1 MNTENGEANCEPVRK
16 QFALLLYGEL
26 SFDQEEQVEAHL
38 DTCAECRQSL
48 AKQQTLHEAVSAAA
62 VTASPF
68 LLEQN
73 RAQLSER
80 LDHEGLDPH
89 ARTPQ
94 NKSWWR
100 DLAGALQV
108 GWANPFAQ
116 HAGLRP
122 VFQPILALAL
132 VATGFVG
139 ARMLPDSFSM
149 PGNQAG
155 LLGNARVRN
164 VAADGDGRV
173 RIIIDQTQE
182 RTITGR
188 MSDKDIKALLMSA
201 AKDAPDA
208 DLRAQTVTILS
219 EANSVGEVHDA
230 YNDAYNNDVRQ
241 ALLFALANDHSEN
254 VRAVAMKGLRRYAE
268 DPAVQGALA
277 QVLLAEGNARVR
289 TDAIDMMLSTRR
301 GPVLDRHIIGAL
313 QELMD
318 REDNGYVRDQCR
330 RMLEAL
336 KASPETY

>member
-1 MNTENGEANCEPVRK
+1 MSTENREANCEPVRK

-26 SFDQEEQVEAHL
+26 NFDQEEQVETHL
-38 DTCAECRQSL
+38 DTCAECRQAL
-48 AKQQTLHEAVSAAA
+48 AKQQSLHEAVSAAA
-62 VTASPF
+62 VTASPA
-68 LLEQN
+68 LLEQS
-73 RAQLSER
+73 RAQLSEL
-80 LDHEGLDPH
+80 LDHE
-89 ARTPQ
+89 RTHS

-100 DLAGALQV
+100 DLAGAFQV
-108 GWANPFAQ
+108 RWANPFAQ
-116 HAGLRP
+116 HGGLRP

-139 ARMLPDSFSM
+139 ARMLPDTFAMQGS
-149 PGNQAG
+149 QAG
-155 LLGNARVRN
+155 VLGNARVRN

-182 RTITGR
+182 RTIRGK
-188 MSDKDIKALLMSA
+188 MSDQDIKALLMSA

-219 EANSVGEVHDA
+219 DANSVGEVHDA
-230 YNDAYNNDVRQ
+230 YNDDVRQ

-254 VRAVAMKGLRRYAE
+254 VRAMAMKGLRRYAE

-289 TDAIDMMLSTRR
+289 TDAIDMILSTRR